1 MDPKLMDAVGY
12 HGASYDE
19 MVLRYNPHELS
30 PGWNTLEDGEQIY
43 FIPNPAIGL
52 WISRDRF

>member
-1 MDPKLMDAVGY
+1 MDAVGY

-30 PGWNTLEDGEQIY
+30 PGWNTLEDGEQIS